1 MKGDFKRKFKENRE
15 KNVQKIREM
24 SEKNIN
30 KIKEISDKNVERV
43 RKVKDKIPGIK
54 KIKIK
59 KPKTSA
65 LLIAAGILCF
75 IVVVSIFFGSTL
87 TSGKTPTLT
96 SFGVIHFLGY
106 LFFIL
111 MPVEGL
117 VPYYMSL
124 GHSYLWIWVI
134 ALCTAVVGQLI
145 DYGVGYFLPSRLNE
159 NLLGTKRYEKFSKI
173 FHNHGGW
180 IIFVFNLFPLSSSV
194 LNFIAG
200 MERYKFSK
208 MLRYNLL
215 GLGFKYLAIIL
226 LFGWLW

>member
-1 MKGDFKRKFKENRE
+1 MKGDFKRKFKETRE
-15 KNVQKIREM
+15 RNVQKIRDV
-24 SEKNIN
+24 SEKNIQ
-30 KIKEISDKNVERV
+30 KIKDVHDKGMEGV

-65 LLIAAGILCF
+65 IVIAFGILCV
-75 IVVVSIFFGSTL
+75 IIIASVFFSNTIGSE
-87 TSGKTPTLT
+87 KTPTLV
-96 SFGVIHFLGY
+96 SFGIVHFLGY

-124 GHSYLWIWVI
+124 GHPYYMIWIV
-134 ALCTAVVGQLI
+134 AMGTAVLGQLI
-145 DYGVGYFLPSRLNE
+145 DYSIGYFLPSRLNE
-159 NLLGTKRYEKFSKI
+159 NILGTKRYEKFKDI
-173 FHNHGGW
+173 FHEHGGW
-180 IIFVFNLFPLSSSV
+180 IIFVFNVFPLSSSV

-208 MLRYNLL
+208 MLKYNVL
-215 GLGFKYLAIIL
+215 GLSLKYLVLIL
-226 LFGWLW
+226 LFIWVW

>member
-1 MKGDFKRKFKENRE
+1 MKGDFKRKVKESSE
-15 KNVQKIREM
+15 KNVQKIRDVG
-24 SEKNIN
+24 EKNI
-30 KIKEISDKNVERV
+30 KKLKDVHDKNMERV
-43 RKVKDKIPGIK
+43 RKVKEKIPGIK

-65 LLIAAGILCF
+65 ILIAFGILCF
-75 IVVVSIFFGSTL
+75 IIVVSIFLSNSI
-87 TSGKTPTLT
+87 TSGKAPTLV

-124 GHSYLWIWVI
+124 GHPYHWIWVV
-134 ALCTAVVGQLI
+134 AMCTAVLGQLI
-145 DYGVGYFLPSRLNE
+145 DYWVGYFLPSRLNE
-159 NLLGTKRYEKFSKI
+159 NLLGTKRYEKFRKI
-173 FHNHGGW
+173 FHEHGGW

-208 MLRYNLL
+208 MLKYNVL
-215 GLGFKYLAIIL
+215 GLGLKYLGIIL
-226 LFGWLW
+226 LFGWVW

>member
-1 MKGDFKRKFKENRE
+1 MNQGKLKEIH
-15 KNVQKIREM
+15 K
-24 SEKNIN
+24 KNI
-30 KIKEISDKNVERV
+30 KKFREVSDKNIQRL
-43 RKVKDKIPGIK
+43 KDVKEKIPGIK
-54 KIKIK
+54 KIK

-65 LLIAAGILCF
+65 ILIAFGILFF
-75 IVVVSIFFGSTL
+75 IIVVSIFLSDSISTG
-87 TSGKTPTLT
+87 TTPSLF

-124 GHSYLWIWVI
+124 EHSFLWIWVI
-134 ALCTAVVGQLI
+134 AISTAVVAQLI
-145 DYGVGYFLPSRLNE
+145 DYLVGYFLPARLNE
-159 NLLGTKRYEKFSKI
+159 NLLGTKRYEKFRKI
-173 FHNHGGW
+173 FHEHGGW

-208 MLRYNLL
+208 MLRYNVL
-215 GLGFKYLAIIL
+215 GLGLKYFVIIL
-226 LFGWLW
+226 FFGWL